1 MNPSRPPIVMIHG
14 MYATGQ
20 VWERWQGFFQR
31 AGFEVYTPTLRLHDV
46 DPKGPPPEGLGR
58 LSVAEYVNDLEKFIQ
73 GLIEK
78 NQGRKPILFGH
89 SMGGLLAQLLAAR
102 GHAQA
107 AVLVTPAPPA
117 GINAIKP
124 RPLLT
129 FIRILSR
136 WGFWRKPHR
145 PTRRAA
151 DFGMFNRLE
160 KDVADVEYG
169 RFVHESGRA
178 LFEIVYWWLDG
189 SHAAR
194 VDFAGMPCDLLM
206 LGASD
211 DGTVAP
217 SVVRATA
224 KRYGSRATYVELQGH
239 SHFPLCEA
247 GWESVAQRCLDWL
260 KERRLA

>member
-1 MNPSRPPIVMIHG
+1 MTVSEKPPIVMVHG

-20 VWERWQGFFQR
+20 VWDLWKGYFQR
-31 AGFEVYTPTLRLHDV
+31 AGYEVHTPTLRLHDV
-46 DPKGPPPEGLGR
+46 NPEAPPPEGIAT
-58 LSVAEYVNDLEKFIQ
+58 LSVGDYVNDLEKFIQ
-73 GLIEK
+73 SL
-78 NQGRKPILFGH
+78 GRKPILFGH
-89 SMGGLLAQLLAAR
+89 SMGGLLTQLLAAR
-102 GHAQA
+102 GLAQA

-124 RPLLT
+124 KPLLT

-160 KDVADVEYG
+160 KSAADAEYS

-178 LFEIVYWWLDG
+178 LFEIAYWWLDG
-189 SHAAR
+189 RHTTR
-194 VDFAGMPCDLLM
+194 LDFTNMPCDLLL

-224 KRYGSRATYVELQGH
+224 KRYGARATYVELPGH
-239 SHFPLCEA
+239 SHFPLSEP
-247 GWESVAQRCLDWL
+247 GWEKVAQQCLDWL
-260 KERRLA
+260 KARSPA